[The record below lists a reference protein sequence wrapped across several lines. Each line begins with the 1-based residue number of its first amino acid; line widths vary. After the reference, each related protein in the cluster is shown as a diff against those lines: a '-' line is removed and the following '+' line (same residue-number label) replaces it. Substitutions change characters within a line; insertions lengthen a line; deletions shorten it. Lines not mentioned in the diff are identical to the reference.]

1 MSGSTSARGEPSRP
15 PRDGTAPARRGGPA
29 RTVRPLPIAVDTMGG
44 DHAPEEVIAGAVDA
58 VREHD
63 VRLVLVG
70 QAPRIRHELDR
81 YGITGQIPI
90 VHADEALDMG
100 EGALASWRKPRSSI
114 AIACH
119 LIKQGRASALVS
131 AGGTAGVVATSRLR
145 LKGQQGVMRPAI
157 AVTLPTRPTPTIL
170 LDAGATADVKPEG
183 LVQFAALG
191 TAYAQVLLGIDRP
204 RVGLLT
210 IGEEP
215 GKGNKLAKRAHE
227 LLASGNHGIEFAG
240 NVEGHDLL
248 RGGVDV
254 IVTDGFTGNIA
265 LKTMEGTIRTAFAEI
280 REAMTSTATARMGA
294 LLQRRRMQGLRD
306 RLDPDTYG
314 GGVLLGLNGTVV
326 IAHGASRARAITSA
340 CELADRLA
348 TGRIVERIREQVS
361 LTRTHRFGRWTHG
374 TGDERNADRPGEPVP
389 EPGDGSDGVTGGV
402 VPDPPPR
409 PAEETGPDG
418 LEPPGGKP

>member
-1 MSGSTSARGEPSRP
+1 MSGSTSGRGEPSRP
-15 PRDGTAPARRGGPA
+15 APARRA
-29 RTVRPLPIAVDTMGG
+29 TRTVRPLPIAVDTMGG
-44 DHAPEEVIAGAVDA
+44 DHAPAEIIAGAVDA

-70 QAPRIRHELDR
+70 QAPRIRRELDR
-81 YGITGQIPI
+81 YGITGEIPI

-248 RGGVDV
+248 SGGVDV
-254 IVTDGFTGNIA
+254 IVTDGFTGNVA

-280 REAMTSTATARMGA
+280 RGAMTASAAARMGA
-294 LLQRRRMQGLRD
+294 LLQRRRLQGLRD

-340 CELADRLA
+340 CELAHRLA
-348 TGRIVERIREQVS
+348 AGRIVERIREQVS

-374 TGDERNADRPGEPVP
+374 AGDERHAERHGERPDGTPP
-389 EPGDGSDGVTGGV
+389 EPADVA
-402 VPDPPPR
+402 PEPR
-409 PAEETGPDG
+409 PAEDTAPDP
-418 LEPPGGKP
+418 LEPPGGRP

>member
-1 MSGSTSARGEPSRP
+1 MTGIGAT
-15 PRDGTAPARRGGPA
+15 
-29 RTVRPLPIAVDTMGG
+29 RPLPIAVDTMGG

-58 VREHD
+58 FREHG
-63 VRLVLVG
+63 VGLVLVG
-70 QAPRIRHELDR
+70 QAPRIRQELDR
-81 YGITGQIPI
+81 HGFVGKIPI

-119 LIKQGRASALVS
+119 LVRQGRASALVS
-131 AGGTAGVVATSRLR
+131 AGSTAGVVATSRLR

-157 AVTLPTRPTPTIL
+157 AVTLPTRPRPTIL

-191 TAYAQVLLGIDRP
+191 TAYAQILLGGEDRSYRP
-204 RVGLLT
+204 TVGLLN
-210 IGEEP
+210 IGAEP
-215 GKGNKLAKRAHE
+215 GKGDKLTKRAHE
-227 LLASGNHGIEFAG
+227 LLAGGGHGIEFAG

-248 RGGVDV
+248 SGRVDV
-254 IVTDGFTGNIA
+254 VVADGFTGNIA
-265 LKTMEGTIRTAFAEI
+265 LKTMEGTIRTAFTEV
-280 REAMTSTATARMGA
+280 RDAMSGGAAARMGA
-294 LLQRRRMQGLRD
+294 LLQRRRMRELRD

-348 TGRIVERIREQVS
+348 AGRIVERIRDQVA
-361 LTRTHRFGRWTHG
+361 LTRTSRFGRRTHG
-374 TGDERNADRPGEPVP
+374 ERDTPTDDGAAAATERKDTPPV
-389 EPGDGSDGVTGGV
+389 
-402 VPDPPPR
+402 
-409 PAEETGPDG
+409 A
-418 LEPPGGKP
+418 